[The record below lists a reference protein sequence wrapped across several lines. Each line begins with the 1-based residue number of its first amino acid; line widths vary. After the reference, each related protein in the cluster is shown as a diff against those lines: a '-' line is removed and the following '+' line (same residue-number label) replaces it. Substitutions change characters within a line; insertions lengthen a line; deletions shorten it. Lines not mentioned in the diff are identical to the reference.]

1 MPFAR
6 VLMARRPATVNGGRC
21 VLTRPPSSR
30 RRSSRMAQNVAL
42 VTGASSGIGEALA
55 RRLARDGRSLVLV
68 ARRADRLESL
78 AEALR
83 AEHGVEAHV
92 LAQDLL
98 QAGAVQAVL
107 AEVER
112 RGLTVEWVVNNA
124 GFGTGGRF
132 DQRPV
137 GHELEE
143 VRLNV
148 EALVEFTGRCLP
160 GMVARRRGSVMN
172 IASMAAFG
180 PMAYSATYGATKAFV
195 LSFSEAIAAELR
207 GTGVQ
212 VLCVC
217 PGFTRT
223 EFQEKAHID
232 ASAVPGFFWMS
243 AEEVAD
249 QAVGALGRDT
259 VLLQAGRDGK
269 TDWYR
274 NLQQNPSV
282 TLHCGSYTFR
292 GRAAVLTDPKRVDEV
307 HRLFLKKYTSAWLLS
322 FVGSSIGRGRP
333 VEVIPWSVA

>member
-1 MPFAR
+1 
-6 VLMARRPATVNGGRC
+6 
-21 VLTRPPSSR
+21 
-30 RRSSRMAQNVAL
+30 MAQNVAL

-112 RGLTVEWVVNNA
+112 RGLTVEWLVNNA

-132 DQRPV
+132 DQLPV
-137 GHELEE
+137 EHELEE

-223 EFQEKAHID
+223 EFQAKAQID
-232 ASAVPGFFWMS
+232 ASGVPGFFWMS

-259 VLLQAGRDGK
+259 VLVNGFMNSLA
-269 TDWYR
+269 TT
-274 NLQQNPSV
+274 
-282 TLHCGSYTFR
+282 TLRFVPRSLVARATAVFMK
-292 GRAAVLTDPKRVDEV
+292 GRAA
-307 HRLFLKKYTSAWLLS
+307 
-322 FVGSSIGRGRP
+322 
-333 VEVIPWSVA
+333 

>member
-1 MPFAR
+1 M
-6 VLMARRPATVNGGRC
+6 
-21 VLTRPPSSR
+21 
-30 RRSSRMAQNVAL
+30 
-42 VTGASSGIGEALA
+42 E
-55 RRLARDGRSLVLV
+55 
-68 ARRADRLESL
+68 
-78 AEALR
+78 
-83 AEHGVEAHV
+83 
-92 LAQDLL
+92 
-98 QAGAVQAVL
+98 
-107 AEVER
+107 
-112 RGLTVEWVVNNA
+112 
-124 GFGTGGRF
+124 
-132 DQRPV
+132 
-137 GHELEE
+137 HELEE

-259 VLLQAGRDGK
+259 VLVNGFMNSLA
-269 TDWYR
+269 TT
-274 NLQQNPSV
+274 
-282 TLHCGSYTFR
+282 TLRFVPRSLVARATAVFMK
-292 GRAAVLTDPKRVDEV
+292 GRAA
-307 HRLFLKKYTSAWLLS
+307 
-322 FVGSSIGRGRP
+322 
-333 VEVIPWSVA
+333 